1 MRILA
6 EQICDNLIHTANAV
20 LWPSRCLACGE
31 LTAAGQPLCGDCW
44 DGLKDACSDCA
55 CPRCGAVVS
64 EEAAKN
70 DMCGFCINKKLHIN
84 GFARAGRYESTL
96 RNLVLMLK
104 RSENAALI
112 KLVRILAVSSFQNR
126 FASERIDF
134 VCPVPLHWTR
144 RWARGFNQAG
154 ILAAGLKSIGIPS
167 RTVLKRTRQTRP
179 QPVMESYS
187 KRMRNVRGAFALKRF
202 ADVQGKSI
210 LLADDVRTSG
220 ATINECAR
228 VLKEAGAEKAFALTL
243 TVPAG
248 QI

>member
-1 MRILA
+1 MPIQTA
-6 EQICDNLIHTANAV
+6 CITDELIQTANAV
-20 LWPSRCLACGE
+20 LWPSRCLSCGE
-31 LTAAGQPLCGDCW
+31 PASPGQPLCGACW
-44 DGLKDACSDCA
+44 EGLRDACSDYA

-70 DMCGFCINKKLHIN
+70 SMCGFCINKKLYID
-84 GFARAGRYESTL
+84 GFARSGRYESTL

-104 RSENAALI
+104 HSENAALI
-112 KLVRILAVSSFQNR
+112 KLVRILAASAFQNR
-126 FASERIDF
+126 FASERIDC

-154 ILAAGLKSIGIPS
+154 VLAEGLKSIGIPS
-167 RTVLKRTRQTRP
+167 RTELTRKKQTKP
-179 QPVMESYS
+179 QPVMQSYS
-187 KRMRNVRGAFALKRF
+187 KRMKNVRGAFAVKRF
-202 ADVQGKSI
+202 ADVRRKSI

-220 ATINECAR
+220 ATLNECAR
-228 VLKEAGAEKAFALTL
+228 VLKEAGAERVYALTL